1 MRWVEAHRHTKD
13 NRMNNTESNQAERR
27 KRILIVDDDPSIVHI
42 LARTLL
48 DVAQLHF
55 SVRGEDALSK
65 LEAYTPDLMLIDVEM
80 PDLSGYEVLERM
92 RGNPR
97 LMGTQVVMVSSHTEQ
112 TYRDQALAL
121 GAVDFFVKPFDR
133 AFIRERV
140 EQLLTFAEM
149 ETIELESN
157 ADGDFAFHSDL
168 PPQATADFEATQIP
182 RSASRTDAITSELF
196 ERMTAILEQAEYLR
210 SQAHE
215 QLAPGGR
222 RAVSR
227 IEEECAEVVQLLV
240 TLSEGDEADG
250 EG

>member
-1 MRWVEAHRHTKD
+1 MQNDVSDQTK
-13 NRMNNTESNQAERR
+13 RR
-27 KRILIVDDDPSIVHI
+27 QRILIVDDDPGVVHA

-48 DVAQLHF
+48 DLAQLHF
-55 SVRGEDALSK
+55 SVRGEDALLK
-65 LEAYTPDLMLIDVEM
+65 LETNTPDLMLIDIDM
-80 PDLSGYEVLERM
+80 PDLSGYEVVERM

-112 TYRDQALAL
+112 SYRDQALAL

-140 EQLLTFAEM
+140 EQLLAFAEM
-149 ETIELESN
+149 ETIELASN
-157 ADGDFAFHSDL
+157 AEGDFAFHTDQTPAA
-168 PPQATADFEATQIP
+168 PPEFEATQIP
-182 RSASRTDAITSELF
+182 PSANRTDAITSELF

-210 SQAHE
+210 SQGLEH
-215 QLAPGGR
+215 LAKGGL

-240 TLSEGDEADG
+240 TLSEGEEEDG
-250 EG
+250 

>member
-1 MRWVEAHRHTKD
+1 MQNAVSDQT
-13 NRMNNTESNQAERR
+13 ERR
-27 KRILIVDDDPSIVHI
+27 RKILIVDDDPSMVHV

-48 DVAQLHF
+48 DLAQLHF
-55 SVRGEDALSK
+55 SVRGEDALTK
-65 LEAYTPDLMLIDVEM
+65 LDTNTPDLMLIDIDM
-80 PDLSGYEVLERM
+80 PDLSGYEVVERM

-112 TYRDQALAL
+112 SYRDQALAL

-133 AFIRERV
+133 TFIRERV
-140 EQLLTFAEM
+140 EHLLAFAEM

-157 ADGDFAFHSDL
+157 AEGDFAFHTDL
-168 PPQATADFEATQIP
+168 APASLEFEATQIP
-182 RSASRTDAITSELF
+182 QPASRTDAITSELF

-210 SQAHE
+210 SQEHE
-215 QLAPGGR
+215 HLAPGGR

-240 TLSEGDEADG
+240 TLSEGDEEDG
-250 EG
+250 AG

>member
-1 MRWVEAHRHTKD
+1 
-13 NRMNNTESNQAERR
+13 MNHAVSNQTERR
-27 KRILIVDDDPSIVHI
+27 KKILIVDDDPSIVHI

-55 SVRGEDALSK
+55 SVRGEDAMSK
-65 LEAYTPDLMLIDVEM
+65 LEAYAPDLMLIDVEM

-157 ADGDFAFHSDL
+157 AAGDFAFHTDL
-168 PPQATADFEATQIP
+168 APVAPRDFEATQTP
-182 RSASRTDAITSELF
+182 QSASRMDTITSELF

-240 TLSEGDEADG
+240 TLSEGGEADG

>member
-1 MRWVEAHRHTKD
+1 
-13 NRMNNTESNQAERR
+13 MNNAVSNQTERR
-27 KRILIVDDDPSIVHI
+27 KKILIVDDDPSIVHI

-65 LEAYTPDLMLIDVEM
+65 LEAYAPDLMLIDVEM

-140 EQLLTFAEM
+140 EQLLTYTEM

-157 ADGDFAFHSDL
+157 AEGDFAFHTDL
-168 PPQATADFEATQIP
+168 PAAENADFEPTQIP

-210 SQAHE
+210 SQEHE
-215 QLAPGGR
+215 HLAPGGR
-222 RAVSR
+222 RAVGR

-240 TLSEGDEADG
+240 TLSEGDEEGG
-250 EG
+250 E

>member
-1 MRWVEAHRHTKD
+1 MNHTV
-13 NRMNNTESNQAERR
+13 SNHSERR
-27 KRILIVDDDPSIVHI
+27 KKILIVDDDPSIVHI

-65 LEAYTPDLMLIDVEM
+65 LEAYAPDLMLIDVDM

-92 RGNPR
+92 RANPG
-97 LMGTQVVMVSSHTEQ
+97 LMGTQVVMISSHSGQ

-157 ADGDFAFHSDL
+157 ADGDFTFHTDL
-168 PPQATADFEATQIP
+168 APPEMPGFEATHTP
-182 RSASRTDAITSELF
+182 HSVSRSDVITSELF

-210 SQAHE
+210 TQAHD
-215 QLAPGGR
+215 QMASGGR
-222 RAVSR
+222 RAISR